1 MSTNRLGR
9 VLSDIDAVNACDPND
24 NEVLYGLRMSETLAQ
39 FNSDASELL
48 QIAVRAQHIERW
60 VLPRSDF
67 PEGRTGYKK
76 WRSQLALHHANR
88 TAELMH
94 TCGYSDDEIERVS
107 YLILKRGLK
116 RDEETQCLEDV
127 ACIVFLKYY
136 LEDFAGKHSEDKLIN
151 ILQLTWGKMSEK
163 GHKAALEL
171 PMSDEIRAIIEK
183 ALA

>member
-1 MSTNRLGR
+1 MTSNRLATM
-9 VLSDIDAVNACDPND
+9 LSDIDAVNACDPKG
-24 NEVLYGLRMSETLAQ
+24 NEEIYGLRMSETLSE
-39 FNSDASELL
+39 FRPDASELL

-60 VLPRSDF
+60 ILPRSDF

-94 TCGYSDDEIERVS
+94 TRGYSEDEIERVS
-107 YLILKRGLK
+107 YLLLKRGLK

-136 LEDFAGKHSEDKLIN
+136 LEEFAGKHSEDKLIN
-151 ILQLTWGKMSEK
+151 ILQLTWDKMSDK
-163 GHKAALEL
+163 GHQTALKLPLSAEMAAV
-171 PMSDEIRAIIEK
+171 INK
-183 ALA
+183 ALS